1 MIFSRFYIWAC
12 VLFPVLFYIPKWFE
26 LESEFILKPACQ
38 TLGGTYEGLIRMLT
52 GEEMRDSKKQKIV
65 DMINCLN
72 ETLSRN
78 CWNSNWTPIQ
88 EVNHHISHH
97 LEQSELVD

>member
-26 LESEFILKPACQ
+26 LESEFILKSLPACQ
-38 TLGGTYEGLIRMLT
+38 TLGGTYEGLIDMLT
-52 GEEMRDSKKQKIV
+52 GEEMGPNKKQKLV

-72 ETLSRN
+72 VTLSRN
-78 CWNSNWTPIQ
+78 CWNSDWTPIQ
-88 EVNHHISHH
+88 EVNYHI
-97 LEQSELVD
+97 

>member
-88 EVNHHISHH
+88 EVNYHIRITVVIN
-97 LEQSELVD
+97 LP